1 MPIIEM
7 RLNSDLESC
16 TQSIQVLGMPLLSTT
31 RKNENYLPLLQ
42 IFTNV
47 CKDLLI
53 LMGRW
58 RTTKIDST
66 HSSGVVSWLVTN
78 FLLNLLEVFLFASF
92 GQTLYL
98 VQVLKP
104 DGSPYTKMG
113 TDGEV
118 RLWVYWENTNW

>member
-1 MPIIEM
+1 MLIIF
-7 RLNSDLESC
+7 
-16 TQSIQVLGMPLLSTT
+16 VVST
-31 RKNENYLPLLQ
+31 LLQ
-42 IFTNV
+42 IFPNF
-47 CKDLLI
+47 CKELQI
-53 LMGRW
+53 LMVRW
-58 RTTKIDST
+58 RTSKIDST